1 MHSCLRHR
9 ALKLKPHAAVLKNM
23 MTAMATYPTFLPLA
37 SGLAAAHKKGLT
49 NQTPSAVYDT
59 QHPTQAI
66 ARMNIFPR
74 SDLFWLRWISLHL
87 VLHSGFPRVFTIS
100 LLTPKDAG
108 FCNTRHISE
117 AAPEKPNPLIVIQ
130 VAGHLAAKKFTEPAA
145 CL

>member
-37 SGLAAAHKKGLT
+37 SGLAAVHKKGLVHRDIKP
-49 NQTPSAVYDT
+49 PSAVYDT

-74 SDLFWLRWISLHL
+74 SDLFGSAGSVFIWSCIWISTRFHDLPSYAEGCR
-87 VLHSGFPRVFTIS
+87 VLQY
-100 LLTPKDAG
+100 
-108 FCNTRHISE
+108 
-117 AAPEKPNPLIVIQ
+117 AP
-130 VAGHLAAKKFTEPAA
+130 HF
-145 CL
+145 